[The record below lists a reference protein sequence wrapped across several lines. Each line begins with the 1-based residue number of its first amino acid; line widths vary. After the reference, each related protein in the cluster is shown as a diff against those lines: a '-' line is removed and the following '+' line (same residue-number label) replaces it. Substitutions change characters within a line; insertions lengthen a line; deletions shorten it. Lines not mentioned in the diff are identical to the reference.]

1 MEFDFEIEIC
11 DFTAGLEVVSFLDLL
26 PTYRGIPRP
35 GCPDDVTPSQDTSAS
50 SSAIEDPPSLLN
62 ATPGDAEQRG
72 DSRFLS
78 QLHSPFIPPKH
89 LPPHPPD
96 IPPPEGWVGSLRP
109 WSSAVFDVIEAGNR
123 HNMPG
128 LMSSVALDY
137 TRLVTFFDSKYKSLV
152 KARRKQKRATYRVG
166 NLTREEAGQ
175 ARLEVEG
182 MLVTWNPSNERTMG
196 RVRWDAVVRTVIERY
211 ATRLEYLSVLL
222 VEGASGRNKGNYSE
236 DRKMNA
242 TKSAQRA
249 RWQVL
254 TMLTPYMPAATQPRR
269 DQPTDPDWLALT
281 INHCA
286 ESSSAHIRSG
296 TLTAP
301 EKLIK
306 GAVEA
311 VTHEICRTM
320 GVVWLDAFDV
330 ESKSEVEQEARMV
343 KWLQELMRLK
353 EWLGWTEWSDYVECE
368 PRCSPHEM
376 CTQPQWPLDIDWDGR
391 GGEDLNQPY
400 STTTKIRPPQI
411 VLGSQHIYSGFS
423 TSFMATTGPQA
434 HSDTLTT
441 SFTVLSTEPPP
452 LRPLSTKQ
460 ERRLRDYLEDRFL
473 TINRAFSKRS
483 DPTSSLRHLS
493 AYLTAMQP
501 LMSMILLIP
510 PLDPSASLRTLY
522 LLRFTHDLLEAITSY
537 PLVGPPP
544 LADDDDPE
552 VVPPI
557 EVTLIQLFDVITQLD
572 KGWRA
577 VLLSQVWDPD
587 AKAGTESHVSTGGVT
602 MTDRIRLNS
611 LLVTRKETMEEW
623 LESGPIDLPPDAAEE
638 FSNIF
643 WRTFAILAEE

>member
-353 EWLGWTEWSDYVECE
+353 EWLGWTEC
-368 PRCSPHEM
+368 
-376 CTQPQWPLDIDWDGR
+376 
-391 GGEDLNQPY
+391 
-400 STTTKIRPPQI
+400 
-411 VLGSQHIYSGFS
+411 GFS